1 MGRTKNIR
9 EITIDVLWHEP
20 ENKQNTTI
28 EISARNAQKAEAKL

>member
-20 ENKQNTTI
+20 EKKQNATI
-28 EISARNAQKAEAKL
+28 EISAWNAPKAEVKL